1 MVHEVTKIPS
11 TKEAIEAFNVLSR
24 FIENSKSYND
34 KKIEL
39 LKNVNDC
46 LIDISAE
53 KLQQKNLFGFFLK
66 YKYFIGI
73 FY

>member
-24 FIENSKSYND
+24 FIENSKSNND

-39 LKNVNDC
+39 LKYVNDC
-46 LIDISAE
+46 IIDISAE
-53 KLQQKNLFGFFLK
+53 KLQQKIYSIFLKK
-66 YKYFIGI
+66 YKYFMKN
-73 FY
+73 